1 MSPDHGITL
10 SFFLLLAKGT
20 QVKKRIF
27 LHIFANIP
35 SQNVS
40 LYLESANSMTKKIK
54 ASNSSVKPNHSQ
66 VLEDYQTAWLS
77 RHISLLG
84 RREVLTGKAKFGI
97 FGDGKEVPQLAMAR
111 AFQQGDWRSGYY
123 RDQTFMLAA
132 GIITPEGLFAQLY
145 GDTSLEANPANGGR
159 LMNNHFG
166 TRILDEK
173 GQWKELT
180 KFKNSACDTSP
191 TASQMPRLLG
201 LALASKIYR
210 ENKNPDLQKNFSVNG
225 NEVAFGTIGD
235 ASTSEGHFFET
246 INAAGVLQVPMA
258 ISVWDDGWGISVPN
272 KYQTTKGSI
281 SEILKGFAKEGDSN
295 GYYIYKVDGFN
306 YPELVRVYQ
315 EGIDKCRHEHVP
327 VLFHVVNCTQPQG
340 HSTSGSHERYKTTEQ
355 LIEEEQRDGLI
366 HMRRWIIESGIANEK
381 TCDSIE
387 KEAAKR
393 ARDARKNA
401 WNHFQTPLTQKR
413 DEFINVVNVTSC
425 NCAKTAKI
433 EAIKIDLKRL
443 GEPIR
448 KDIISSGKKI
458 LRLICNSCTNPAN
471 SLKTNVTNWLNQEC
485 ALGDDAYSSHLYSAS
500 EQSVMNIAPVPVEY
514 HDEREM
520 VPGREILRDNF
531 DYIFAH
537 NKQVIAFGED
547 VGKIG
552 GVNQT
557 YEGLQEKYGKDRIFD
572 TGIREATI
580 VGQGIGMAMRGLR
593 PIAEIQYFDYL
604 LYALEII
611 SDDLA
616 TLQYR
621 TRGGQKAPLIISTRG
636 HRLEGIW
643 HSGSPLSMVINSVRG
658 VYVAVPRNM
667 TQAAGFYNT
676 FLAGDDPAII
686 IEPLN
691 GYRLRE
697 HKPANLGKFR
707 TPVGKPEILRSGKDL
722 TIVTYGSCVRIAAD
736 AADQLKEFDID
747 VELIDVQTLLPF
759 DIDHMIAESLKKTNK
774 ILFFD
779 EDVPGGATS
788 FMMQQ
793 VLEVQKG
800 FKFLDALPRTLTAK
814 EHRAAYS
821 TDGDYFSNPNA
832 EDVFDMVYQ
841 MMHEYKPEKYP
852 KIF

>member
-1 MSPDHGITL
+1 MTNKSKAENKPVNISQSEVLQDY
-10 SFFLLLAKGT
+10 
-20 QVKKRIF
+20 RI
-27 LHIFANIP
+27 
-35 SQNVS
+35 
-40 LYLESANSMTKKIK
+40 
-54 ASNSSVKPNHSQ
+54 
-66 VLEDYQTAWLS
+66 AWLS

-97 FGDGKEVPQLAMAR
+97 FGDGKEVPQLAMAKV
-111 AFQQGDWRSGYY
+111 FEPGDWRSGYY

-132 GIITPEGLFAQLY
+132 GLISPEGLFSQLY

-166 TRILDEK
+166 TRYLDEK
-173 GQWKELT
+173 GEWMDLT
-180 KFKNSACDTSP
+180 QLKNSSCDTSP

-201 LALASKIYR
+201 LALASKVYKAD
-210 ENKNPDLQKNFSVNG
+210 NNPDLQKGFSQFG
-225 NEVAFGTIGD
+225 REVAFGTIGD

-281 SEILKGFAKEGDSN
+281 SEILKGFAKEGNSN
-295 GYYIYKVDGFN
+295 GYYIYKVDGYD
-306 YPELVRVYQ
+306 YPELVRVYR
-315 EGIDKCRHEHVP
+315 EGIEKCRSEHVP

-340 HSTSGSHERYKTTEQ
+340 HSTSGSHERYKTADQ
-355 LIEEEQRDGLI
+355 LHEEEQLDGLR
-366 HMRRWIIESGIANEK
+366 HMRDWMISSGIADEK
-381 TCDSIE
+381 TCDTIE

-393 ARDARKNA
+393 AREARKNA
-401 WNHFQTPLTQKR
+401 WNHFQQPLSQKR
-413 DEFINVVNVTSC
+413 DEFIRMADVTTC

-433 EAIKIDLKRL
+433 EAIKTDLKRV

-448 KDIISSGKKI
+448 KDIISSGRKI

-471 SLKTNVTNWLNQEC
+471 SLKTNVTNWLNKEI
-485 ALGDDAYSSHLYSAS
+485 ALGDEAYSSHLYSESA
-500 EQSVMNIAPVPVEY
+500 QSAMLVEPVAIRY
-514 HDEREM
+514 NNSAEM

-531 DYIFAH
+531 DQIFSRYPH
-537 NKQVIAFGED
+537 VVAFGED

-557 YEGLQEKYGKDRIFD
+557 YEGLQEKYGTNRIFD

-621 TRGGQKAPLIISTRG
+621 TKGGQKAPLIISTRG

-658 VYVAVPRNM
+658 IHVAVPRNM

-676 FLAGDDPAII
+676 FLASDEPALI

-697 HKPANLGKFR
+697 RKPANLGEFR
-707 TPVGKPEILRSGKDL
+707 VAVGKPEILKSGTDI
-722 TIVTYGSCVRIAAD
+722 TVVTYGSCVRIAED
-736 AADQLKEFDID
+736 AVSQLTDFGID

-759 DIDHMIAESLKKTNK
+759 DVDHIIADSLRKTNK

-788 FMMQQ
+788 YMLQQ
-793 VLEVQKG
+793 VLEIQKG
-800 FKFLDALPRTLTAK
+800 FRYLDAEPRTLTAK
-814 EHRAAYS
+814 GHRAAYS

-832 EDVFDMVYQ
+832 EDVFDMVYNI
-841 MMHEYKPEKYP
+841 MHEYNPSKYP
-852 KIF
+852 RIF